1 MSLPDIAIRRSV
13 TIYIAC
19 AMVILLGAISLNRL
33 PIDLMPDIEFPR
45 VTVNTRYPGAA
56 PEEVETLITRR
67 VENAVGSAP
76 GVEEVTSSS
85 TEGQSRVF
93 VSFAWGTN
101 LDEAANELRTRLD
114 RIRNS
119 LPDGSDS
126 PQLFKF
132 DVSQFPIMMLAVS
145 GDMEPRELR
154 RFAEDQIQYRIERVP
169 GVGQANVQGGLRREI
184 HVNLSLEKLRAL
196 NLSVN
201 EVVNLIRREN
211 ENLSAGTVEEGR
223 MDIFLRTQGQF
234 QDLSQIQNLVLATRQ
249 GVPVYLRDIAEVEDG
264 VEDERQTIRVD
275 GQLGVRMQVQKQSGA
290 NTVAVARGVRDEIA
304 RVNQDF
310 PNIRVRSLQDSS
322 VFIERSI
329 FTVGE
334 HAVLGGILA
343 VLILLLFLRN
353 IRSTMI
359 VSLAIP
365 ISLIGTFALL
375 YFSGFTLN
383 TVTLGGLALGVGRL
397 VDDAIVVLENVFRH
411 REAGKSRKEAAS
423 IGTHEVSSAIIAS
436 TLTTIV
442 VFLPIAFLSGL
453 ASVMFRQLAFT
464 VAFALFCSLLVALTL
479 IPVLCSKYLRVE
491 PPSAEQHPWLR
502 RVVQG
507 MGSFLEGLDVKYQRS
522 VAWALHHR
530 KTVVVAAACAV
541 AVTFL
546 MVPFVGVELM
556 PQTDEGQVNLN
567 VELATGTR
575 LPVSDEV
582 VLRIEDRLRQEV
594 PEMKSMMVQVGS
606 GQGGPG
612 FGGSGTNTA
621 QVTLDIGEATQ
632 RKRSSEEIAALL
644 NRDLNQEA
652 GVQVRARATGGMRFQ
667 MGGGGGFGGGDRASV
682 EIRGYNL
689 QYASDLAKRVKDLV
703 ESVPGVTDA
712 RISRSEGLPE
722 MLIKVDRLKAATL
735 GLNVNEL
742 GGVLQTAIGG
752 TESGLF
758 RQEGDEYNII
768 VRLREADRSHL
779 QNVDLI
785 PVSTPG
791 GKTIPIGGLITTQRQ
806 EGPIAIDR
814 QDRERIVTVS
824 ANFFG
829 RDLGS
834 VMEDI
839 QAKLDPLR
847 AELPQDFAILY
858 GGEYEEQQKS
868 FRQLV
873 FALLLAIALV
883 YMVMAA
889 QYESWRDPFIILF
902 SIPLAAVGVVLTL
915 LLTGSNFSI
924 QAFLGVIML
933 SGIAVSNAILLVDYT
948 NLLRRRDGLSVFDAV
963 TLAGRRRLRPILMTT
978 LTTSLGLF
986 PMAIGFGAGAEVQ
999 APMARVVIGGLITS
1013 TAITLLFIPT
1023 LYAIA
1028 EERTERR
1035 AAEAARRAAVGPV
1048 PEPLSPAEAD

>member
-1 MSLPDIAIRRSV
+1 
-13 TIYIAC
+13 
-19 AMVILLGAISLNRL
+19 
-33 PIDLMPDIEFPR
+33 LMPDIEFPR
-45 VTVNTRYPGAA
+45 ISVMTRYPGAA

-67 VENAVGSAP
+67 IENAVGSAP
-76 GVEEVTSSS
+76 GVEEVTSTS
-85 TEGQSRVF
+85 TEGQSRAS

-119 LPDGSDS
+119 LPDGSDP

-132 DVSQFPIMMLAVS
+132 DVSQLPIMMLAVS
-145 GDMEPRELR
+145 GKMEPRELR

-169 GVGQANVQGGLRREI
+169 GVGQANVQGGLRRQI

-196 NLSVN
+196 DLAVN

-223 MDIFLRTQGQF
+223 FDIFLRTQGQF
-234 QDLSQIQNLVLATRQ
+234 QNLSQIQNLVLTTRR
-249 GVPVYLRDIAEVEDG
+249 GVPVYLRDIAEIEDG
-264 VEDERQTIRVD
+264 AEEEKQTIRID
-275 GQLGVRMQVQKQSGA
+275 GQPGVRLMVQKQSGA
-290 NTVAVARGVRDEIA
+290 NTVAVARGLRTEIA
-304 RVNQDF
+304 RINQDF
-310 PNIRVRSLQDSS
+310 PNIRVRPLQDSS
-322 VFIERSI
+322 TFIERSI
-329 FTVGE
+329 RTVGE
-334 HAVLGGILA
+334 HAILGAVLA

-353 IRSTMI
+353 LGSTLI

-365 ISLIGTFALL
+365 ISLIGTFSLL

-423 IGTHEVSSAIIAS
+423 IGTHEVSSAIIAA

-453 ASVMFRQLAFT
+453 ASVMFSQLAFT

-491 PPSAEQHPWLR
+491 PPSAERHPYLRWL
-502 RVVQG
+502 VQG
-507 MGSFLEGLDVKYQRS
+507 MGSFLEKMDSQYQQA
-522 VAWALHHR
+522 VGWALHHR
-530 KTVVVAAACAV
+530 KTVVAGAACAV

-546 MVPFVGVELM
+546 IVPFVGVELM
-556 PQTDEGQVNLN
+556 PQTDEGQINLN
-567 VELATGTR
+567 VELPMGTR
-575 LPVSDEV
+575 LPVTDEV
-582 VLRIEDRLRQEV
+582 VRRIESRLRQDV
-594 PEMKSMMVQVGS
+594 PELKSMMVQVGS
-606 GQGGPG
+606 GGGGG
-612 FGGSGTNTA
+612 FGPGGSGTNTA
-621 QVTLDIGEATQ
+621 QLSLNIGEAAQ
-632 RKRSSEEIAALL
+632 RQRSSQEIAAFL
-644 NRDLNQEA
+644 NRELNQEA
-652 GVQVRARATGGMRFQ
+652 GVQVRGRASGGMQFM

-682 EIRGYNL
+682 ELRGYNL
-689 QYASDLAKRVKDLV
+689 QYASDLAKRVQDMV

-722 MLIKVDRLKAATL
+722 MLVRVDRMKAAML
-735 GLNVNEL
+735 GLNVNAL

-752 TESGLF
+752 TEAGLF
-758 RQEGDEYNII
+758 RQEGDEYSIV
-768 VRLREADRSHL
+768 VRLREADRSRL

-791 GKTIPIGGLITTQRQ
+791 GKTIPIGSLIATQRQ

-834 VMEDI
+834 VMRDI

-873 FALLLAIALV
+873 FALLLAIVLV

-889 QYESWRDPFIILF
+889 QYESWRDPFIILL

-915 LLTGSNFSI
+915 VLTGSNFSI

-986 PMAIGFGAGAEVQ
+986 PMALGFGEGAEVQ
-999 APMARVVIGGLITS
+999 APMARVVIGGLLTS

-1028 EERTERR
+1028 EERSERR
-1035 AAEAARRAAVGPV
+1035 ATEAARRAAAELM
-1048 PEPLSPAEAD
+1048 PEPLSPVEAD

>member
-1 MSLPDIAIRRSV
+1 MSLPDLAIRRSV

-19 AMVILLGAISLNRL
+19 AMVILLGAISFERL

-45 VTVNTRYPGAA
+45 ITVMTRYQGAA
-56 PEEVETLITRR
+56 PEEVESLITRR
-67 VENAVGSAP
+67 IENAVGSAP
-76 GVEEVTSSS
+76 GVEEVTSTS
-85 TEGQSRVF
+85 TEGQSRVV
-93 VSFAWGTN
+93 VSFAWGAN

-119 LPDGSDS
+119 LPDGSDV

-132 DVSQFPIMMLAVS
+132 DLSQFPIMMLAVS
-145 GDMEPRELR
+145 GNLNPRELR
-154 RFAEDQIQYRIERVP
+154 RFAEDQIQYRIERVH

-196 NLSVN
+196 DLSVN
-201 EVVNLIRREN
+201 DVVNLIRREN

-223 MDIFLRTQGQF
+223 FDIFLRTQGQF
-234 QDLSQIQNLVLATRQ
+234 QNLSQIQNLVLTTRR
-249 GVPVYLRDIAEVEDG
+249 GVPVYLRDISEIEDG
-264 VEDERQTIRVD
+264 AEEERQTIRID
-275 GQLGVRMQVQKQSGA
+275 GQPGVRMQVQKQSGA
-290 NTVAVARGVRDEIA
+290 NTVAVARGLRDEIA
-304 RVNQDF
+304 RINQDF
-310 PNIRVRSLQDSS
+310 PNIRVQPLFDSS
-322 VFIERSI
+322 TFIERSI
-329 FTVGE
+329 RTVGE
-334 HAVLGGILA
+334 HTLLGGILA

-353 IRSTMI
+353 FGSTLI

-365 ISLIGTFALL
+365 ISLIGTFSLL
-375 YFSGFTLN
+375 YFAGFTLN

-453 ASVMFRQLAFT
+453 TSVMFSQLAFT

-491 PPSAEQHPWLR
+491 PPSAERHPYLRWL
-502 RVVQG
+502 VQG
-507 MGSFLEGLDVKYQRS
+507 MGSFLEKMDSQYQQAVGWS
-522 VAWALHHR
+522 LHHR
-530 KTVVVAAACAV
+530 MTVVVGAACAV
-541 AVTFL
+541 AATFL

-567 VELATGTR
+567 VELPMGTR
-575 LPVSDEV
+575 LPLTDEV
-582 VLRIEDRLRQEV
+582 VRRIESRVRQDV
-594 PEMKSMMVQVGS
+594 PELKSMMVQVGS
-606 GQGGPG
+606 GGGGG
-612 FGGSGTNTA
+612 FGPGGSGTNTA
-621 QVTLDIGEATQ
+621 QLSLDIGEAAQ

-644 NRDLNQEA
+644 NRELNQEA
-652 GVQVRARATGGMRFQ
+652 GVQVRARVSGGLRLP
-667 MGGGGGFGGGDRASV
+667 GFGGGGDRASV
-682 EIRGYNL
+682 ELRGYNL
-689 QYASDLAKRVKDLV
+689 QYSNDMAKRVKDIV

-712 RISRSEGLPE
+712 RISRSAGLPE
-722 MLIKVDRLKAATL
+722 MLIRVDRVKAATL

-752 TESGLF
+752 TEAGLF
-758 RQEGDEYNII
+758 RQEGGEYSIV
-768 VRLREADRSHL
+768 VRLREADRSRL

-791 GKTIPIGGLITTQRQ
+791 GKTIPIGSLIATQRQ

-824 ANFFG
+824 ANFYG

-834 VMEDI
+834 VMRDI

-868 FRQLV
+868 FHQLI
-873 FALLLAIALV
+873 FALLLAVALV

-889 QYESWRDPFIILF
+889 QYESWRDPFIILL

-915 LLTGSNFSI
+915 VLTGSNFSI

-986 PMAIGFGAGAEVQ
+986 PMAIGFGEGAEVQ
-999 APMARVVIGGLITS
+999 APMARVVIGGLLTS

-1028 EERTERR
+1028 EERSERR
-1035 AAEAARRAAVGPV
+1035 AAEAASREAAELL
-1048 PEPLSPAEAD
+1048 PEPLSHAEAD